1 MSLRRRVAI
10 GVLAAASGLSAP
22 DALACDCPMEP
33 PVEIALEK
41 ASAVVHAR
49 VAKVSDYETWH
60 DGGAVGTTG
69 RRTIHL
75 AVVRAWRGE
84 IAPNT
89 TFDLV
94 AEGDDC
100 EHDFQKPGEEH
111 VLYLHKRDGGWRVVT
126 CGRSVQ
132 MGVGTRRNGES
143 EVALLDK
150 VVAKNAARWG
160 GSPAASA
167 TPSTAAAAPAFA
179 TPKAAPS
186 AASTPPAPPKTGGC
200 AGCASAP
207 VAPAAPS
214 VLVAL
219 TAIAALVARRMYLSR
234 QRLR

>member
-1 MSLRRRVAI
+1 MSLRRWVAFGI
-10 GVLAAASGLSAP
+10 VSASVALAH
-22 DALACDCPMEP
+22 DARACDCPTEP

-49 VAKVSDYETWH
+49 VAKISDYETWH
-60 DGGAVGTTG
+60 DGGTLGTTG

-94 AEGDDC
+94 TEGDDC
-100 EHDFQKPGEEH
+100 EHTFQRPGEEH

-150 VVAKNAARWG
+150 VTAKNAARWG
-160 GSPAASA
+160 GAV
-167 TPSTAAAAPAFA
+167 
-179 TPKAAPS
+179 PS
-186 AASTPPAPPKTGGC
+186 AASPAPPTTSPPPSASAPASSPGASAATKAGGC
-200 AGCASAP
+200 AGCSATTAASSTP
-207 VAPAAPS
+207 H
-214 VLVAL
+214 AL
-219 TAIAALVARRMYLSR
+219 AALAVLAGIRRWRRRSR
-234 QRLR
+234 RADRS